1 MIRPYVNELMEEAHT
16 KGTPLMRPMFYDYPE
31 QEEMWNME
39 DQYLFGLDMVV
50 APVLYEG
57 CQTRQIYLPEG
68 EWCDIHTGEIFQG
81 ENSYTVDT
89 PVQKIPVY
97 VRKER
102 YNRNCFCLV
111 FYFITGLSFL

>member
-1 MIRPYVNELMEEAHT
+1 
-16 KGTPLMRPMFYDYPE
+16 MRPMFYDYPE

-39 DQYLFGLDMVV
+39 DQYLFGPDMVV

-68 EWCDIHTGEIFQG
+68 EWCDIHTGDVFQG

-102 YNRNCFCLV
+102 YNRS
-111 FYFITGLSFL
+111 FIPVKEHNSEIFTNRGGRILKKMV